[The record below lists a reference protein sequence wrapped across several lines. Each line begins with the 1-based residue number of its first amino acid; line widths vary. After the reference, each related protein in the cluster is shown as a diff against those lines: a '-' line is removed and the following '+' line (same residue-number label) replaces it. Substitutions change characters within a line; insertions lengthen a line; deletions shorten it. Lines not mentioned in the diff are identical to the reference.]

1 MAGCCAHNEHSED
14 AVVDV
19 LSKLIVDGD
28 LTDESKLRLENF
40 NKKLINENLDICSI
54 VFEEAEEEFVPENHV
69 HDLPS
74 LENRQ
79 NKLTPLMLAV
89 FKGRTAIVQYLL
101 ENYSPDLEVE
111 GILIWDQTPVEG
123 VTALWLAVSFNKL
136 ELASLLLQHGAQINH
151 CTK

>member
-1 MAGCCAHNEHSED
+1 M
-14 AVVDV
+14 
-19 LSKLIVDGD
+19 IVDGD
-28 LTDESKLRLENF
+28 LIDESKLRLESF
-40 NKKLINENLDICSI
+40 NKKLINENLNICSI
-54 VFEEAEEEFVPENHV
+54 VFEEAEEEFLPENHV
-69 HDLPS
+69 HDSPP

-123 VTALWLAVSFNKL
+123 VTALWLAVSFNKF
-136 ELASLLLQHGAQINH
+136 ELASILLQHGAQINH